1 MTDIEWKPFSLTHVE
16 YPSGD
21 LVGKFL
27 ALGSLIPIF
36 LIVAFITLIL
46 FRRDLHTICFFVGIV
61 LNELVNL
68 ILKHTIQHPRPFQR
82 QDLYTEYGMPS
93 SHSQL
98 IWFFVVYSIL
108 FLIFRLHHISGSLID
123 MVGKAVVGLGLL
135 VAACLVSYSRI
146 YLLYHSWSQVLCGAL
161 VGGTLGASWFT
172 LVHLI
177 LTPIFPIV
185 ASWNICELLMVRDT
199 TLIPNILWFEYTHAR
214 QENRARS
221 RKLISM
227 KSQ

>member
-16 YPSGD
+16 YPTGD

-36 LIVAFITLIL
+36 LIVGFITLIL
-46 FRRDLHTICFFVGIV
+46 FRRDLHTIFFFVGIV
-61 LNELVNL
+61 MNEAINLV
-68 ILKHTIQHPRPFQR
+68 LKHTIQQPRPFQR

-98 IWFFVVYSIL
+98 IWFFAVYSTL
-108 FLIFRLHHISGSLID
+108 FLIFRLHHISESLVD
-123 MVGKAVVGLGLL
+123 MVGKVAVGLGLL
-135 VAACLVSYSRI
+135 LAACLVSYSRI

-161 VGGTLGASWFT
+161 VGGTLGAAWFIV
-172 LVHLI
+172 VHII
-177 LTPIFPIV
+177 LTPMFPIV
-185 ASWNICELLMVRDT
+185 ASWKICELLMVRDT
-199 TLIPNILWFEYTHAR
+199 SLIPNILWFEYTHAR
-214 QENRARS
+214 AENRARS
-221 RKLISM
+221 RKLSCM